1 MNEWFNIFIY
11 IVFFYFSLGNAIS
24 TQQRLLAI
32 KVSCALKFMTLFLII
47 ASVFC
52 LRFLDVREFYMK
64 GVSELFNSYNTISM
78 NFLLYMSIILGWVI
92 LPFGLGNSSAKETIN
107 VLTIEGSPKIKRL
120 KKKYICMLG
129 MSLVI
134 ILLFQNVLNSIVNM
148 LFYYI
153 CALDKLKLIYFVK
166 PEVNLI
172 ALTFSVAGILGY
184 KILQGSLLKEYDSLD
199 NGL

>member
-1 MNEWFNIFIY
+1 MKEWFNIFIY

-32 KVSCALKFMTLFLII
+32 KVSCALKFLTLFLII

-64 GVSELFNSYNTISM
+64 GVSELFNSYNTISI

-107 VLTIEGSPKIKRL
+107 VLTIEGSPKNKRL

-134 ILLFQNVLNSIVNM
+134 ILLFQNVLNSFISI

-166 PEVNLI
+166 PEINLI
-172 ALTFSVAGILGY
+172 AFTFSVAGILGY

>member
-1 MNEWFNIFIY
+1 MKEWFNIFIY

-32 KVSCALKFMTLFLII
+32 KVSCALKFLTLFLII

-64 GVSELFNSYNTISM
+64 GVSELFNSYNTISI

-107 VLTIEGSPKIKRL
+107 VLTIEGSPKNKRL

-134 ILLFQNVLNSIVNM
+134 ILLFQNVLNSFISI

-166 PEVNLI
+166 PEINLI
-172 ALTFSVAGILGY
+172 AFTFSMAGILGY

>member
-1 MNEWFNIFIY
+1 
-11 IVFFYFSLGNAIS
+11 
-24 TQQRLLAI
+24 
-32 KVSCALKFMTLFLII
+32 
-47 ASVFC
+47 
-52 LRFLDVREFYMK
+52 
-64 GVSELFNSYNTISM
+64 M

-107 VLTIEGSPKIKRL
+107 VLTIEGSPKNKRL

-134 ILLFQNVLNSIVNM
+134 ILLFQNVLNSIVNI

>member
-24 TQQRLLAI
+24 IQQRLLAI
-32 KVSCALKFMTLFLII
+32 KVSCALKFLTLFLII

-78 NFLLYMSIILGWVI
+78 NFLLYMSIILGWGI

-107 VLTIEGSPKIKRL
+107 VLTIEGSPKNKRL

-134 ILLFQNVLNSIVNM
+134 ILLFQNILNSIVNI

>member
-1 MNEWFNIFIY
+1 MKEWFNIFIY
-11 IVFFYFSLGNAIS
+11 LVFFYFSLGNAIS

-32 KVSCALKFMTLFLII
+32 KVSCALKFLTLFLII

-107 VLTIEGSPKIKRL
+107 VLTIEGSPKNKRL

-134 ILLFQNVLNSIVNM
+134 ILLFQNVLNSFFSI

-153 CALDKLKLIYFVK
+153 CALDKLKLIYSVK
-166 PEVNLI
+166 PEINLI
-172 ALTFSVAGILGY
+172 AFTFSMAGILGY

>member
-1 MNEWFNIFIY
+1 MKEWFNIFIY

-24 TQQRLLAI
+24 TQQRLLTI
-32 KVSCALKFMTLFLII
+32 KVSCALKFLTLFLII

-107 VLTIEGSPKIKRL
+107 VLTIEGSPKNKRL

-134 ILLFQNVLNSIVNM
+134 ILLFQNVLNSFISI

-166 PEVNLI
+166 PEINLI
-172 ALTFSVAGILGY
+172 AFTFSVAGILGY
-184 KILQGSLLKEYDSLD
+184 KIFQRSLLKEYDSLD

>member
-1 MNEWFNIFIY
+1 MKEWFNIFIY

-32 KVSCALKFMTLFLII
+32 KVSCALKFLTLFLII

-64 GVSELFNSYNTISM
+64 GVSELFNSYNTISI

-92 LPFGLGNSSAKETIN
+92 LPFGLGNISAKETIN
-107 VLTIEGSPKIKRL
+107 VLTIEGSPKNKRL

-134 ILLFQNVLNSIVNM
+134 ILLFQNVLNSFISI

-166 PEVNLI
+166 PEINLI
-172 ALTFSVAGILGY
+172 AFTFSVAGILGY

>member
-32 KVSCALKFMTLFLII
+32 KVSCALKFLTLFLII

-107 VLTIEGSPKIKRL
+107 VLTIEGSPKNKRL

-134 ILLFQNVLNSIVNM
+134 ILLFQNVLNSIVNI

>member
-1 MNEWFNIFIY
+1 MKEWFNIFIY

-32 KVSCALKFMTLFLII
+32 KVSCALKFLTLFLII

-107 VLTIEGSPKIKRL
+107 VLTIEGSPKNKRL

-134 ILLFQNVLNSIVNM
+134 ILLFQNVLNSFISI

-166 PEVNLI
+166 PEINLI
-172 ALTFSVAGILGY
+172 AFTFSMAGILGY

>member
-1 MNEWFNIFIY
+1 MKEWFNIFIY

-32 KVSCALKFMTLFLII
+32 KVSCALKFLTLFLII

-64 GVSELFNSYNTISM
+64 GVSELFNSYNTISI

-92 LPFGLGNSSAKETIN
+92 LPFGLGNISAKETIN
-107 VLTIEGSPKIKRL
+107 VLTIEGSPKNKRL

-134 ILLFQNVLNSIVNM
+134 ILLFQNVLNSFISI

-153 CALDKLKLIYFVK
+153 CALDKLKLIYFLK
-166 PEVNLI
+166 PEINLI
-172 ALTFSVAGILGY
+172 AFTFSVAGILGY

>member
-1 MNEWFNIFIY
+1 
-11 IVFFYFSLGNAIS
+11 
-24 TQQRLLAI
+24 
-32 KVSCALKFMTLFLII
+32 
-47 ASVFC
+47 
-52 LRFLDVREFYMK
+52 MK
-64 GVSELFNSYNTISM
+64 GVSELFNSYNTISI

-92 LPFGLGNSSAKETIN
+92 LPFGLGNISAKETIN
-107 VLTIEGSPKIKRL
+107 VLTIEGSPKNKRL

-134 ILLFQNVLNSIVNM
+134 ILLFQNVLNSFISI

-153 CALDKLKLIYFVK
+153 CALDKLKLIYFLK
-166 PEVNLI
+166 PEINLI
-172 ALTFSVAGILGY
+172 AFTFSVAGILGY